1 MIFDLL
7 EIDLFH
13 SFIRF
18 NGNLYKVI
26 KVFSPFI
33 ADSQLEYKY
42 MISKYNPNNLNI
54 LFQIVKD
61 MDDFL
66 VEVIKISKNIYPPEL
81 ILEPSHGTGQDDHN
95 LDLNVN
101 ISENN

>member
-1 MIFDLL
+1 
-7 EIDLFH
+7 
-13 SFIRF
+13 
-18 NGNLYKVI
+18 
-26 KVFSPFI
+26 
-33 ADSQLEYKY
+33 
-42 MISKYNPNNLNI
+42 
-54 LFQIVKD
+54 

-101 ISENN
+101 ISENS

>member
-1 MIFDLL
+1 
-7 EIDLFH
+7 
-13 SFIRF
+13 
-18 NGNLYKVI
+18 
-26 KVFSPFI
+26 
-33 ADSQLEYKY
+33 
-42 MISKYNPNNLNI
+42 
-54 LFQIVKD
+54 

-81 ILEPSHGTGQDDHN
+81 ILEPSNGTGQDDHF